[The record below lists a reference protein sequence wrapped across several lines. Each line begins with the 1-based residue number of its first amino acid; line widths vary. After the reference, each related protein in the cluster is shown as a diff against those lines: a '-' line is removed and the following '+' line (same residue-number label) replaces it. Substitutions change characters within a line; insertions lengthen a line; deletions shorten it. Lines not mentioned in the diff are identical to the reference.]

1 VRHDFAARNNKTKRI
16 KMKTK
21 YAVGIVII
29 GLALAATLFV
39 AKKQSAVGVYTF
51 NRASDGVRF
60 TCDLRAN
67 GVYFGSLEIPG
78 TNYSAIGGDIPAA
91 LTRSGNGAT
100 GAHGLEGKWE
110 VRHGKV
116 YLFIDGHK
124 SGTKLVI
131 QDRSLVTPD
140 GFTYVRA
147 EKKG

>member
-1 VRHDFAARNNKTKRI
+1 VRHDFAARNKKTKRR

-21 YAVGIVII
+21 YTVGIVMI

-51 NRASDGVRF
+51 NRASDGARY

-67 GVYFGSLEIPG
+67 GVFFGSLEIPG
-78 TNYSAIGGDIPAA
+78 TKYSTIGGDIPAA

-100 GAHGLEGKWE
+100 GAHGLESKWE
-110 VRHGKV
+110 IRNGNV
-116 YLFIDGHK
+116 YLFTDGQK
-124 SGTKLVI
+124 SGELVI
-131 QDRSLVTPD
+131 QGRNLVTPD

-147 EKKG
+147 KKKG